1 MATTQ
6 LSARIL
12 VEASPEDM
20 DRIRLYVIGALKASC
35 RHIRE
40 GAVAISLFDES
51 EVMIGMDVSGQ
62 PSEVMQSLIEE
73 TIYPD
78 HDQEAS

>member
-12 VEASPEDM
+12 VEAAPEDI

-40 GAVAISLFDES
+40 GAVAITIYDENDTLIGSDISGTPSEEFQDRIETSFFES
-51 EVMIGMDVSGQ
+51 E
-62 PSEVMQSLIEE
+62 E
-73 TIYPD
+73 TPR
-78 HDQEAS
+78 